1 MWTSKL
7 KINSK
12 LFVELGIVLS
22 HDEGEQIMDDRDDL
36 DNEADDLD
44 EVDVSEALSEH
55 LGAEDLDEPIKD
67 KENMKVSFAFILL
80 YIHSSFCFCCLLSS
94 M

>member
-67 KENMKVSFAFILL
+67 KENMKVSFAFIL
-80 YIHSSFCFCCLLSS
+80 HSFIILFLLFAF
-94 M
+94 